1 MDGNR
6 YALTRIKELI
16 RRLTA
21 IDDDELDAKYEIL
34 TIVSKLEEQQK
45 EDEGGNDGRRIQEDY
60 TDDEETRP

>member
-16 RRLTA
+16 RRLPA

-34 TIVSKLEEQQK
+34 AIVNELEEQ
-45 EDEGGNDGRRIQEDY
+45 
-60 TDDEETRP
+60 